1 MHLIT
6 AKTRSFEFEGV
17 TGEVYNGF
25 KREELKGRNV
35 IKYKLENKKKY
46 DGSKKWFK
54 RDNIHVAFAV
64 LS

>member
-35 IKYKLENKKKY
+35 IKYKLENKKKSMM
-46 DGSKKWFK
+46 GAKM
-54 RDNIHVAFAV
+54 I
-64 LS
+64 

>member
-1 MHLIT
+1 MEHVIFRVYIYTCTHLIT

-35 IKYKLENKKKY
+35 IKYKLENKKK
-46 DGSKKWFK
+46 
-54 RDNIHVAFAV
+54 V
-64 LS
+64 